1 MGRSNTMD
9 SYDDN
14 DFDDVNESKKQI
26 ERNRNRREQRRL
38 KNALRSKDI
47 DHEGHINHVLP
58 A

>member
-1 MGRSNTMD
+1 MD

-47 DHEGHINHVLP
+47 DAMMDMDETYYCHIIQ
-58 A
+58 